1 MNMWIKE
8 CRIEPVYLFK
18 NQSNKITEY
27 DAILT
32 TEQELIFEWDD
43 LIYLPSVL
51 DEFESWEI
59 YQILREKLTI
69 VEEKKKT
76 KLLDHYYKEENQIK
90 IHKKI
95 DSIQQLISPSSD
107 LVMLPLNAETL
118 LCCLIKSQVETKS
131 QSISLRYHLY
141 ISKGR
146 SSVFFFVSFDY
157 KRNDILV
164 FFQAVS
170 DLLG

>member
-51 DEFESWEI
+51 DEFESSEI

-69 VEEKKKT
+69 VEEKRKQNCLIITT
-76 KLLDHYYKEENQIK
+76 K
-90 IHKKI
+90 KKI
-95 DSIQQLISPSSD
+95 
-107 LVMLPLNAETL
+107 
-118 LCCLIKSQVETKS
+118 K
-131 QSISLRYHLY
+131 
-141 ISKGR
+141 
-146 SSVFFFVSFDY
+146 
-157 KRNDILV
+157 
-164 FFQAVS
+164 
-170 DLLG
+170 